1 MATSENH
8 LMKSNVNQVV
18 VEKRHEEIK
27 GRQTRVNSGI
37 DEASRLELA
46 LREQKQHTDR
56 TLKVRY

>member
-1 MATSENH
+1 M
-8 LMKSNVNQVV
+8 
-18 VEKRHEEIK
+18 EKRHDEIK

-56 TLKVRY
+56 TLKVRDLHYNLFNYSII

>member
-1 MATSENH
+1 M
-8 LMKSNVNQVV
+8 V
-18 VEKRHEEIK
+18 VEKRHDEIK

-56 TLKVRY
+56 TLKVRDLHYNLFNNLV